1 MRCCGSAFDSV
12 TPPIQMAAI
21 AKVTPPTQ
29 VELPTPAATTS
40 TNVASSTK
48 LSRRISSESSSIA
61 STTHEA
67 DAMCCGTQA
76 DWNSQP
82 AKPVCG
88 MITELMPGMN
98 ASSGR
103 SDPVAQTSRTSN
115 AASLRPLIQMASP
128 TISISDA
135 KALNQ
140 VSAASA
146 SQPLMPSNSDSSAAL
161 KWRR

>member
-1 MRCCGSAFDSV
+1 M
-12 TPPIQMAAI
+12 MM
-21 AKVTPPTQ
+21 
-29 VELPTPAATTS
+29 
-40 TNVASSTK
+40 
-48 LSRRISSESSSIA
+48 ES
-61 STTHEA
+61 
-67 DAMCCGTQA
+67 
-76 DWNSQP
+76 
-82 AKPVCG
+82 
-88 MITELMPGMN
+88 MPGIK

-115 AASLRPLIQMASP
+115 AASLRPLIQVASP

-146 SQPLMPSNSDSSAAL
+146 SQPLMPSNSASSAAL